1 MSDNTTQHNTDAI
14 VFTEDELKIIALA
27 KHLDIDPEDI
37 EQSDYD
43 DMAFEA
49 DGNEYLVCSDEEA
62 DDRAGDYIKD
72 SLWAFNAGFI
82 IDHSELPYEA
92 TDMITGFQGAKCED
106 ANDTIAALI
115 ADMDEFIEDAICS
128 DGRGHFLN
136 GYDGEEYEED
146 GFYIYQR

>member
-43 DMAFEA
+43 DTTFDV
-49 DGNEYLVCSDEEA
+49 DGYDYLVCTDEEA

-82 IDHSELPYEA
+82 IDHTDLPYEA
-92 TDMITGFQGAKCED
+92 TDMITGFQDKCED

-115 ADMDEFIEDAICS
+115 TDMDEFIEDAICA
-128 DGRGHFLN
+128 DGRGHFM
-136 GYDGEEYEED
+136 GSYDGDENEED
-146 GFYIYQR
+146 GFYIYRM